1 MRAELIIYV
10 DAIKILTEKIDIEEE
25 FRNRLKED
33 ENDFYF
39 DLESNLSEDEY
50 EKCLGILENHNYDIF
65 MKYIKIHIDE
75 IYVNHEDDEYLDEE
89 TLAYSIPYD
98 IDLEKLIKEQL

>member
-1 MRAELIIYV
+1 MKAELIIYV
-10 DAIKILTEKIDIEEE
+10 DAVKILTEKVDIEKE
-25 FRNRLKED
+25 FRNRLEYED
-33 ENDFYF
+33 EFYF
-39 DLESNLSEDEY
+39 NLAWDLEEDDY
-50 EKCLGILENHNYDIF
+50 EKCSGILKNHDYDIF

-75 IYVNHEDDEYLDEE
+75 IYVNHEEDEYLDEE